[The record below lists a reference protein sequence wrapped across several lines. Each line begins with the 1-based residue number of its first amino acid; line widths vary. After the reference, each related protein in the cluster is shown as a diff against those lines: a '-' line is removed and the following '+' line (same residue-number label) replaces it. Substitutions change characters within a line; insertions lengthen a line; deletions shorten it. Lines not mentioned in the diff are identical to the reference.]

1 MGQRSFRPRAGFL
14 AVWFDWIENVVW
26 FPTVL
31 SFVAATIA
39 YMFEPNLANNKWYL
53 VIIMLVVFWG
63 MTLANF
69 LGLKNILRFN
79 NAAVV
84 VGTLIPIAVL
94 IALGLYWL
102 VSGRPNAIPFHASKL
117 LPSFS
122 SIGNLVFFA
131 GVLLGYA
138 GVEMAGYSAKQLKN
152 IRRDY
157 PRAVAASTLLILVL
171 SILGTLAISFV
182 VPDGKLSLVAGLM
195 QAFQD
200 FFTRLGLGIW
210 ATKVMAALVG
220 LGTLA
225 LISTWMLGPSEGVY
239 AAEGSGEL
247 PPELHYV
254 NKRHVPVAMLLA
266 QGVLGTMFALL
277 YLFVPG
283 VSTGYWMLTALT
295 IQLTVLMYIMMFAAG
310 IRLRYTEPGTPRPTG
325 SQGES
330 ASACGS
336 SPAWAYSAR
345 YSGSSSASSRQPGS
359 PTGRRRSM
367 CW

>member
-1 MGQRSFRPRAGFL
+1 
-14 AVWFDWIENVVW
+14 
-26 FPTVL
+26 
-31 SFVAATIA
+31 
-39 YMFEPNLANNKWYL
+39 
-53 VIIMLVVFWG
+53 
-63 MTLANF
+63 
-69 LGLKNILRFN
+69 
-79 NAAVV
+79 
-84 VGTLIPIAVL
+84 
-94 IALGLYWL
+94 
-102 VSGRPNAIPFHASKL
+102 
-117 LPSFS
+117 
-122 SIGNLVFFA
+122 
-131 GVLLGYA
+131 
-138 GVEMAGYSAKQLKN
+138 MAGYSAKQLKN

-210 ATKVMAALVG
+210 ATKLMAALVG

-225 LISTWMLGPSEGVY
+225 LISTWMIGPSEGVY

-266 QGVLGTMFALL
+266 QGGLGTLFALL

-310 IRLRYTEPGTPRPTG
+310 IRLRYSEPGTPRPYRIPGGKSLGMWIVGGMGILG
-325 SQGES
+325 SVFGLVLGFFPPSGIAHWSTPIYVLVMFVGIVICSVPPFLADIFKKPSWRIAHPDPVLLDISEGS
-330 ASACGS
+330 PSDKTTRPS
-336 SPAWAYSAR
+336 SPV
-345 YSGSSSASSRQPGS
+345 PV
-359 PTGRRRSM
+359 
-367 CW
+367 

>member
-1 MGQRSFRPRAGFL
+1 
-14 AVWFDWIENVVW
+14 
-26 FPTVL
+26 
-31 SFVAATIA
+31 
-39 YMFEPNLANNKWYL
+39 
-53 VIIMLVVFWG
+53 
-63 MTLANF
+63 
-69 LGLKNILRFN
+69 
-79 NAAVV
+79 
-84 VGTLIPIAVL
+84 
-94 IALGLYWL
+94 
-102 VSGRPNAIPFHASKL
+102 
-117 LPSFS
+117 
-122 SIGNLVFFA
+122 
-131 GVLLGYA
+131 
-138 GVEMAGYSAKQLKN
+138 
-152 IRRDY
+152 
-157 PRAVAASTLLILVL
+157 
-171 SILGTLAISFV
+171 
-182 VPDGKLSLVAGLM
+182 M

-310 IRLRYTEPGTPRPTG
+310 IRLRYTEPGTQRPYRIPGGKHLGMWIVGGMGILGSVFGLVLGFFPPTG
-325 SQGES
+325 IAHWSTPIYVLVMVAGIFICSIPPFLADIFKKPNWRIVHPDPVLLDISEELPS
-330 ASACGS
+330 D
-336 SPAWAYSAR
+336 SPAPAI
-345 YSGSSSASSRQPGS
+345 PV
-359 PTGRRRSM
+359 PV
-367 CW
+367 

>member
-1 MGQRSFRPRAGFL
+1 
-14 AVWFDWIENVVW
+14 
-26 FPTVL
+26 
-31 SFVAATIA
+31 
-39 YMFEPNLANNKWYL
+39 
-53 VIIMLVVFWG
+53 

-84 VGTLIPIAVL
+84 VGTLIPIALL

-102 VSGRPNAIPFHASKL
+102 VSGRPNAIPFHAHAL

-122 SIGNLVFFA
+122 SIDNLVFFA

-157 PRAVAASTLLILVL
+157 PRAVAASTVLILVL

-182 VPDGKLSLVAGLM
+182 VPDRKLSLVAGLM

-266 QGVLGTMFALL
+266 QGVLGTLFALL

-295 IQLTVLMYIMMFAAG
+295 TQLTVLMYIMMFSAA
-310 IRLRYTEPGTPRPTG
+310 IRLRYTEPGTSRPYRIPGGEYLGMWVIAGMGTLGSLFGLILGLFPPSGIAHWPTPVYVLVMLLGIAICSVPPFLADIFKKPSWRITHPDPVLLDISGEPSGDTTG
-325 SQGES
+325 SAPRTS
-330 ASACGS
+330 V
-336 SPAWAYSAR
+336 
-345 YSGSSSASSRQPGS
+345 
-359 PTGRRRSM
+359 
-367 CW
+367 

>member
-1 MGQRSFRPRAGFL
+1 M
-14 AVWFDWIENVVW
+14 
-26 FPTVL
+26 L

-39 YMFEPNLANNKWYL
+39 HMFEPNLANNKWYL

-79 NAAVV
+79 NIAVV
-84 VGTLIPIAVL
+84 IGTLIPITVL
-94 IALGLYWL
+94 IALGVYWL
-102 VSGRPNAIPFHASKL
+102 VSGKPNAIPFHASKL

-157 PRAVAASTLLILVL
+157 PRAVAASTLLILIL

-182 VPDGKLSLVAGLM
+182 VPDGKLSLVSGLM
-195 QAFQD
+195 QAFQ
-200 FFTRLGLGIW
+200 FFNRLGIGIW
-210 ATKVMAALVG
+210 ATKLMAALVG

-239 AAEGSGEL
+239 AAEGV
-247 PPELHYV
+247 V
-254 NKRHVPVAMLLA
+254 NYHPSC
-266 QGVLGTMFALL
+266 TM
-277 YLFVPG
+277 
-283 VSTGYWMLTALT
+283 
-295 IQLTVLMYIMMFAAG
+295 
-310 IRLRYTEPGTPRPTG
+310 
-325 SQGES
+325 
-330 ASACGS
+330 
-336 SPAWAYSAR
+336 
-345 YSGSSSASSRQPGS
+345 
-359 PTGRRRSM
+359 
-367 CW
+367 

>member
-1 MGQRSFRPRAGFL
+1 
-14 AVWFDWIENVVW
+14 
-26 FPTVL
+26 
-31 SFVAATIA
+31 
-39 YMFEPNLANNKWYL
+39 
-53 VIIMLVVFWG
+53 
-63 MTLANF
+63 
-69 LGLKNILRFN
+69 
-79 NAAVV
+79 
-84 VGTLIPIAVL
+84 
-94 IALGLYWL
+94 
-102 VSGRPNAIPFHASKL
+102 L

-195 QAFQD
+195 QAFQE

-225 LISTWMLGPSEGVY
+225 LISTWMIGPSEGVY

-266 QGVLGTMFALL
+266 QGGLGTLFALL

-295 IQLTVLMYIMMFAAG
+295 IQLTVLMYIMMFAAAV
-310 IRLRYTEPGTPRPTG
+310 RLRYSEPGTSRPYRIPGGKYLGMWLVGGMGILG
-325 SQGES
+325 SVFGLVLGFFPPSGIAHWSTPIYVLVMAVGIVICSIPPFLADIFKKPSWRIAHPDPVLLDVS
-330 ASACGS
+330 AEPSGDTAD
-336 SPAWAYSAR
+336 SPVP
-345 YSGSSSASSRQPGS
+345 ASV
-359 PTGRRRSM
+359 
-367 CW
+367 